1 MPVGFINVGL
11 KDALPY
17 PIQYDAEQF
26 VKHILGVSLF
36 VVS

>member
-1 MPVGFINVGL
+1 MPVGFTKVGL

-17 PIQYDAEQF
+17 PIQFDAELF
-26 VKHILGVSLF
+26 VEHIKGVCLF